1 MYKFFRLLAILVAAA
16 IGLQLIPWQSLPQA
30 NRFRSTAAVVAAPAQ
45 APAQQADAAVPF
57 SDQIVVAASAVG
69 AHSATS
75 ADFDRDGRIDVLAAS
90 REDGQIVWHRSTGNL
105 RFTPFPLAAA
115 GGVYM
120 AIPADLNRNGYSD
133 VLAVAVGALAPS
145 AASEADQTAN
155 GSGVLFWLRNN
166 LGNRDLQ
173 FTRFDIDT
181 GLAYPV
187 AVHAADLDRDN
198 DLDVLVTTRDGNQ
211 VLLYLNSGAAEV
223 PTFTR
228 VTIDATLSGAVSVT
242 TGDLDQDGRLDIVAA
257 GENSNQIV
265 WYRQIAAQPLAF
277 ERRLVRNGPV
287 PDPNNDYAKTVAVGD
302 LDGDGDPD
310 LAFGSEGENL
320 VGWYE
325 NQGQG
330 AAFALHVLYT
340 AADHV
345 KTVAIADIDRDGRP
359 DILAASSDDNTVLLF
374 TQAGDSPPTFV
385 RRVVTDQAAG
395 ARGVHAADFDHD
407 GDPDIVVASRVDN
420 RIVLHVNNSIHRS
433 ALLEGERVV
442 NTFSQ
447 TRSVSA
453 ADFDGDG
460 QTDIASTSNNV
471 VAWHRNLGGSPPVF
485 ETVVLDTGL
494 AGGRWSAAGD
504 VDGDGDNDIV
514 AADRDTNRILLYVNQ
529 LRQNGT
535 PTFVTR
541 LVSDSASRVRDANLA
556 DIDGDG
562 DLDIYSATDG
572 DGSIAWY
579 ENRDRNGTTWT
590 QQFVTRSLGYP
601 RSSYAADL
609 DGDGDMDLMAASAN
623 DNRVTIFR
631 QTSPRTFSQ
640 EILYANANGAQFI
653 HAADLDRDGDQDI
666 IVSSERDHTVS
677 WFANRLNTGLGFQ
690 RYVVSDT
697 ARGVHAALGADLD
710 GDGDQD
716 IVAAVEY
723 NNQIVWYENM
733 GEVVPSW
740 QEHLISPFAEVAHGV
755 FVADLDGD
763 QDLDVLSASRQD
775 GKVAWHENRGGQFR
789 LTQSSPNLSAGTQR
803 LLVETSVTHRGRP
816 GNPPLQLASLT
827 LRFENSDGTRLT
839 TDQVSSL
846 FSALQVYQDN
856 GDGRFAA
863 ASDMSIRRETLF
875 LLDNGDMFLDLPANF
890 IAPGAT
896 TRYFV
901 VAEPRPN
908 PQCGTGSLTVSIV
921 SNGRTAVDGVTRMPL
936 LGEYMRSL
944 TDSNDPSQNR
954 KIPIVVNELMA
965 DNRTVLVDPDEPLE
979 YPDWFELHNTSSQKI
994 DLSGMYLTDDP
1005 TDLRKYRIPEGT
1017 LMEPHSY
1024 QIFIADAEPEQGSFH
1039 VPFSLSRDG
1048 ETLVL
1053 YDIDAR
1059 GNQVIDQVSFDPQ
1072 LPDHAW
1078 ARSDLNP
1085 HEWVRYATPTPGRY
1099 NLSFV
1104 PSSFVYLPSVADG
1117 SGCY

>member
-45 APAQQADAAVPF
+45 APAQQADASVPF

-640 EILYANANGAQFI
+640 EILYTNANGAQFI
-653 HAADLDRDGDQDI
+653 HA
-666 IVSSERDHTVS
+666 
-677 WFANRLNTGLGFQ
+677 
-690 RYVVSDT
+690 
-697 ARGVHAALGADLD
+697 
-710 GDGDQD
+710 
-716 IVAAVEY
+716 
-723 NNQIVWYENM
+723 
-733 GEVVPSW
+733 
-740 QEHLISPFAEVAHGV
+740 
-755 FVADLDGD
+755 ADLDGD